1 MTIAAA
7 VTHLVAIGYYMS
19 VSKLVYKSR
28 AILECS
34 SARVSVCTHYC
45 TNVVATEAIHTCS

>member
-19 VSKLVYKSR
+19 VSKLVYKCR
-28 AILECS
+28 VILECS
-34 SARVSVCTHYC
+34 SARVSVFTQYC
-45 TNVVATEAIHTCS
+45 TNVFAVEAIHTCS